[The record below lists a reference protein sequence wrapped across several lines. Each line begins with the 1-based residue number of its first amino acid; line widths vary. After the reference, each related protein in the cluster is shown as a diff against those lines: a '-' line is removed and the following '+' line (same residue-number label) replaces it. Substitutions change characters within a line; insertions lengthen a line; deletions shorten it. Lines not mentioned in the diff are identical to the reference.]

1 VAGKDCAL
9 VARGALACLICSNR
23 SGCHSQGRWRE
34 QGPGLPNPLPFP
46 ALSRRTRSAHFRPEG
61 FSAVSKLV
69 GALHLILVLLFM
81 VGCAPGPRPLAP
93 PSPAEIPTL
102 QSQLA
107 ESPGD
112 AGLLLRLGAAYREAD
127 RLDEARASLLDAR
140 ARSPRD
146 PGVLF
151 YLGLTHE
158 EMEEWAEAREAYQE
172 FLEVEADAAL
182 QARVRDRLPLI
193 RRSQLM
199 ADARQALER
208 EAELTGQEP
217 APGTIAVFPFRYE
230 GADPALEP
238 LGRALAELT
247 VSDLSRVGR
256 LSVLERLQ
264 VQALLDELQLA
275 EDGLV
280 DPSTAARSGRL
291 LGAGQIVQ
299 GSVSDEG
306 ARVDVLAAVV
316 PSATGEV
323 GDPVNEV
330 DDLERIYELQRRMV
344 LSLHAA
350 MGIQLTDA
358 ERDRVMERPT
368 RSLRALLLLGQAL
381 AAEDRGDY
389 EIAADLFDEVLDEE
403 PGFEEAESG
412 RDRSRGAVDAEGL
425 DVSELAS
432 EGQPQIPPG
441 PGPVFD
447 PRDGFRDVEA
457 IIPSPM
463 GRDPSAELLD
473 NEGISASPAVIEI
486 ILRPPGGGQ

>member
-1 VAGKDCAL
+1 MVVPKIS
-9 VARGALACLICSNR
+9 V
-23 SGCHSQGRWRE
+23 
-34 QGPGLPNPLPFP
+34 GLPAVGL
-46 ALSRRTRSAHFRPEG
+46 LLL
-61 FSAVSKLV
+61 FSA
-69 GALHLILVLLFM
+69 A
-81 VGCAPGPRPLAP
+81 CAAGPRPLAP
-93 PSPAEIPTL
+93 PSPAEIPALQTL
-102 QSQLA
+102 VS

-127 RLDEARASLLDAR
+127 RLQEARATLLEAR

-151 YLGLTHE
+151 YLGITHE
-158 EMEEWAEAREAYQE
+158 ELEEWAEAREAYQE
-172 FLEVEADAAL
+172 FLDVEADAAL
-182 QARVRDRLPLI
+182 QARIRARLPII
-193 RRSQLM
+193 RRRQLV
-199 ADARQALER
+199 ADARQALAR
-208 EAELTGQEP
+208 EAELAGRQP

-230 GADPALEP
+230 GSDPSLEP

-247 VSDLSRVGR
+247 VSDLVRVGR
-256 LSVLERLQ
+256 LTVLERLQ

-275 EDGLV
+275 DDGLV

-291 LGAGQIVQ
+291 LGAGRIVQ

-330 DDLERIYELQRRMV
+330 DELERVYELQRRMV
-344 LSLHAA
+344 LSLHGA

-358 ERDRVMERPT
+358 ERDRIMERPT
-368 RSLRALLLLGQAL
+368 RSLQALLLLGQAL

-389 EIAADLFDEVLDEE
+389 EVAADLFDEVLDEE

-412 RDRSRGAVDAEGL
+412 RDRSRGAVDAEDV
-425 DVSELAS
+425 DVSELAF

-463 GRDPSAELLD
+463 GRDPSAEFLD
-473 NEGISASPAVIEI
+473 SEGISASPTVIEI
-486 ILRPPGGGQ
+486 ILRPPGGGG